1 MAIYQTYQQ
10 IGIAEDISNLIS
22 DVTPSDTPFYSMIK
36 SEKVHNRVYQ
46 YQTDSLAA
54 AGANAQ
60 VEGFTASAGTAI
72 PTTMISGNTQILAK
86 TFAVSGSADS
96 IKAYGRAKETAY
108 QLSKALKEIKKDVEF
123 AMVGASNAGTAG
135 NATTAR
141 EMDSADQ
148 LIDSSVTTAGGTAAL
163 TEAMITACH
172 QDLYN
177 AGGDPS
183 ILMVKPADSLIVSGF
198 TGAAGRSREFND
210 GNTTLTSVVNLL
222 VSPFGQLK
230 VALNRHQMTTHAFLL
245 DPTMWRTATLR
256 PFTRTLLAKTG
267 DSDTHMVV
275 GEIGLMHKNPLGSGQ
290 IDALT

>member
-60 VEGFTASAGTAI
+60 VEGFTATAGTAI

-86 TFAVSGSADS
+86 TFAVSATADS

-148 LIDSSVTTAGGTAAL
+148 LIDASVTTAGGTAAL

-230 VALNRHQMTTHAFLL
+230 VVLNRHQMTTHAFLL

-275 GEIGLMHKNPLGSGQ
+275 GELGLMHKNPLGSGQ

>member
-10 IGIAEDISNLIS
+10 IGIAENISDLIS

-54 AGANAQ
+54 AAANAQ
-60 VEGFTASAGTAI
+60 VEGFTATSGTAI

-86 TFAVSGSADS
+86 TFAVSATADA

-123 AMVGASNAGTAG
+123 AFVGASNAGTAG

-148 LIDSSVTTAGGTAAL
+148 LIDASVTTAGGTAAL

-172 QDLYN
+172 QALYN

-183 ILMVKPADSLIVSGF
+183 VLMVKPADSLIIAGF

-222 VSPFGQLK
+222 VSPFGELK
-230 VALNRHQMTTHAFLL
+230 VVLNRHQMTTNAFLL
-245 DPTMWRTATLR
+245 DPSMWRTATLR

-275 GEIGLMHKNPLGSGQ
+275 GELGLMHKNPLGSGQ